1 MKYRTSRSE
10 DEILP
15 NKLGLSSSVEVAE
28 EEYRGFLRAV
38 IKFES
43 ELDHIT
49 AFGPIYKFAGNLRTV
64 NMSKGGFTFPTA
76 KFLPEIIQEFKKD
89 FLSEAPKQISN
100 YEELIQFIVPI
111 HAELLFIHPF
121 REGNGRTIRL
131 YSDLMAQKM
140 GFGKFNFDEITDEHM
155 PEYIRAVQSAAEK
168 NDIPIIELFRK
179 LKG

>member
-1 MKYRTSRSE
+1 M
-10 DEILP
+10 
-15 NKLGLSSSVEVAE
+15 
-28 EEYRGFLRAV
+28 

-49 AFGPIYKFAGNLRTV
+49 TFDWNVLSAIHETAFGHIYNFAGNLRTV

-76 KFLPEIIQEFKKD
+76 KFLPEIIEEFEKG
-89 FLSEAPKQISN
+89 FLSEVPEQISN
-100 YEELIQFIVPI
+100 YEELIQFIAPI

-140 GFGKFNFDEITDEHM
+140 RFGKFNFEEITDDHM

-168 NDIPIIELFRK
+168 NYTPMIELFRK
-179 LKG
+179 LEE